1 MTKITKDELI
11 KLNAELQN
19 ELATLKAQDESL
31 REDLSS
37 VLNAPTVET
46 TVFGKKERKL
56 YSWNEI
62 FGKVGALQNE
72 AAISYYLKDKFEQEL
87 SDVMKLHEALRNIKN
102 NFVIKGANIGI
113 NVPEE
118 LERYLRQFPHGL

>member
-37 VLNAPTVET
+37 VLNAPT
-46 TVFGKKERKL
+46 L
-56 YSWNEI
+56 
-62 FGKVGALQNE
+62 E
-72 AAISYYLKDKFEQEL
+72 AEKMMVL
-87 SDVMKLHEALRNIKN
+87 KLHTK
-102 NFVIKGANIGI
+102 IGKI
-113 NVPEE
+113 IDDTLSQITKEE
-118 LERYLRQFPHGL
+118 ENKK